1 MISFHSWYLLERI
14 LRRLSMHLVFWF
26 WFVREFVKYF
36 TVLVLESSI
45 ESPIKQYSI
54 QNIKSCF
61 VRNNTHLIPLT
72 EAKVCYVPE
81 TKSPI
86 SYPNATTM
94 IDALINIHSN
104 KHFVTFI
111 LVVFC
116 RMKKL
121 SVECMNKKRKL
132 FIVILVVIKTLLH
145 YN

>member
-26 WFVREFVKYF
+26 CFVREFVKYF

-61 VRNNTHLIPLT
+61 VRSIILSPWP
-72 EAKVCYVPE
+72 EAKVYYVPE

-86 SYPNATTM
+86 SYPNAPKM
-94 IDALINIHSN
+94 IDPLINIHSN
-104 KHFVTFI
+104 RHFVTFI

-132 FIVILVVIKTLLH
+132 FIVILVVIKAWLH